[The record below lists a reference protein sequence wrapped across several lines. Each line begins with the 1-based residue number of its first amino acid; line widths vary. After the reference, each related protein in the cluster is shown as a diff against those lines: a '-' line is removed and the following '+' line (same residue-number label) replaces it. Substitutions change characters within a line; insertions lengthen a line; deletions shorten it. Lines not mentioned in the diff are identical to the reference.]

1 MGCVGVVGV
10 VVVVTTHSVII
21 IMDALDVLYHVL
33 YHLFVCFVR
42 RRGFMRWCFIRKL
55 LYVNFKKNLRRR
67 VFGVELDRHH
77 FRLNLEEFRFHVQT
91 VLSSTRR
98 QSK

>member
-1 MGCVGVVGV
+1 MGCVGV

-42 RRGFMRWCFIRKL
+42 RRGFMRWCFIYRKL
-55 LYVNFKKNLRRR
+55 CEFKKKILDA
-67 VFGVELDRHH
+67 VFSELNWIVITLD
-77 FRLNLEEFRFHVQT
+77 FNLEEFRFHVQT